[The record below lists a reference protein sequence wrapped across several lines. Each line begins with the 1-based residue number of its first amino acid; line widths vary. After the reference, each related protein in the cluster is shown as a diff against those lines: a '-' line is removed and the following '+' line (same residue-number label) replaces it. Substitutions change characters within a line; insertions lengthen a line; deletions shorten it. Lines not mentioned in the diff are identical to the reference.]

1 MSTKVVDI
9 VQVGDFKK
17 TFGFLNAIR
26 QFRLESILD
35 KYGQRGVSELSAA
48 TPMRTGKTAAS
59 WRYEIDVNDYSVV
72 LSFHNDSMGS
82 DGKTPIVFLI
92 HYGHGTKNGGYVPP
106 NNFMGD
112 ILTRLYDDMAKE
124 VWEVLRSL

>member
-9 VQVGDFKK
+9 VQVGDFKRTLK
-17 TFGFLNAIR
+17 FLEALR
-26 QFRLESILD
+26 QFRLESMLD
-35 KYGQRGVSELSAA
+35 KYGQRGVSALSAA
-48 TPMRTGKTAAS
+48 TPVRTGRTAAS
-59 WRYEIDVNDYSVV
+59 WRYETEVTDYSVT

-106 NNFMGD
+106 NDFMSP
-112 ILTRLYDDMAKE
+112 ILTRLYDELSKE